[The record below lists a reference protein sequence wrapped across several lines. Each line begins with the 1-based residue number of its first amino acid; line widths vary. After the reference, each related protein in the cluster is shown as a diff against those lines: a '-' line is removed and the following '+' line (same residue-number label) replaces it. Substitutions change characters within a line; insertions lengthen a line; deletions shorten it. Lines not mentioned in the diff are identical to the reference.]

1 MGEANDIYERQ
12 ADRVADAVVSGETA
26 ASLLDQA
33 PSDADAPA
41 TYAADSP
48 LQMAGGRIL
57 KRLGGMGHRALP
69 GRRTGPAQRGMKPM
83 VMPGRQGSRE
93 TGYGG
98 VARFGMWRRYRSPRA

>member
-57 KRLGGMGHRALP
+57 KRLGGMGDAVSGLCPGGEP
-69 GRRTGPAQRGMKPM
+69 GRHNA
-83 VMPGRQGSRE
+83 
-93 TGYGG
+93 
-98 VARFGMWRRYRSPRA
+98 A

>member
-1 MGEANDIYERQ
+1 MYRISMPHVC
-12 ADRVADAVVSGETA
+12 RVEWVKPMTSTNGKPTVLPMRSLESA

-57 KRLGGMGHRALP
+57 KRLGGMGDAVSGLCPGGEP
-69 GRRTGPAQRGMKPM
+69 GRHNA
-83 VMPGRQGSRE
+83 
-93 TGYGG
+93 
-98 VARFGMWRRYRSPRA
+98 A